1 MTGNEAAE
9 IVEQHCLKAGHAV
22 GSGPTAEPTV
32 CVHCHKVAVYLRAK
46 HRDEQPPVITTSVH
60 FVIDPATGRIGA
72 KLDEVEA
79 IEAARKIKGLT
90 VSWPVS
96 GDYRNIPDPPEATDG

>member
-9 IVEQHCLKAGHAV
+9 IVERHCLKAGHAI
-22 GSGPTAEPTV
+22 GAGPKPQPTV
-32 CVHCHKVAVYLRAK
+32 CAHCHMVAVQLRAK

-60 FVIDPATGRIGA
+60 FVIDPSTGRVGA

-79 IEAARKIKGLT
+79 VAAARKIKGLV

-96 GDYRNIPDPPEATDG
+96 GDYRNDKQETTDG